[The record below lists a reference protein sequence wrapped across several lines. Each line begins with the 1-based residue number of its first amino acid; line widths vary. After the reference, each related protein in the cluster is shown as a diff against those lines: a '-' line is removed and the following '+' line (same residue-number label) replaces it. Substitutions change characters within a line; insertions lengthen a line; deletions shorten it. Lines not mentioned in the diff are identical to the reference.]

1 MPLVILTGASGAGKT
16 TIAEAIQ
23 RLHGQE
29 IDVFLK
35 DRIGVPPVEEMV
47 EQFGSVE
54 GWQRAATFEC
64 MGRLSALVAQGRSVL
79 FEGQSRFAF
88 LVEAAERAG
97 IMPYACILIDCDDE
111 TRTRRLSIDRG
122 QPDLASADM
131 MNWASFLRNE
141 ASAYGCEILDTS
153 NLTLEQG
160 VELVLREARRQHV

>member
-16 TIAEAIQ
+16 TIAEAIE
-23 RLHGQE
+23 RLHGKK
-29 IDVFLK
+29 IDVFYK
-35 DRIGVPPVEEMV
+35 DRIGVPPVEEMIDK
-47 EQFGSVE
+47 FGSVE

-64 MGRLSALVAQGRSVL
+64 MARLSPLVTQGRSVL

-97 IMPYACILIDCDDE
+97 IMPYACMLIDCDDE
-111 TRTRRLSIDRG
+111 TRTRRLSSDRG
-122 QPDLASADM
+122 QPELANADM

-141 ASAYGCEILDTS
+141 ASEYGCEILDTS

-160 VELVLREARRQHV
+160 VEPVLRVLRQKHV

>member
-1 MPLVILTGASGAGKT
+1 MA
-16 TIAEAIQ
+16 
-23 RLHGQE
+23 
-29 IDVFLK
+29 
-35 DRIGVPPVEEMV
+35 
-47 EQFGSVE
+47 
-54 GWQRAATFEC
+54 
-64 MGRLSALVAQGRSVL
+64 RLSSLVTQGHSVL

-122 QPDLASADM
+122 QPNLASAEM

-153 NLTLEQG
+153 NLTVEQG
-160 VELVLREARRQHV
+160 VERVIREVRRHV